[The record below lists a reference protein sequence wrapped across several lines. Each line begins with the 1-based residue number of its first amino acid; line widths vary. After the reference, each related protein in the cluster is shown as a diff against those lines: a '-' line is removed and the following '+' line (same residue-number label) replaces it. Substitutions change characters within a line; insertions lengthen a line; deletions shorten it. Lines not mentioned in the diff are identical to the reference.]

1 MITNGAIPTV
11 WLKWLNTS
19 QCSSMAKSAP
29 QYEERL
35 EQIAH
40 TAFGVLSDDQILQ
53 LLAERKQLQ
62 MLKLQYEEAQKEQ
75 EQLGQVKK
83 EKEVIE
89 KELDRLNALI
99 SPDKPDDELIHL
111 IEERKTWEAKLAAV
125 NETLAGSGMIEESPA
140 LAAVSTMAT
149 EAVQSPEE
157 KTEAPVESI
166 PETPEE
172 VSIPV
177 SVTPKASSSMG
188 QEGILKTAIDK
199 DFGEHKIFETT
210 IDPNSELGQFLER
223 MESNPES
230 MGTILDDLPV
240 AAKRD
245 KAFMLAVAEI
255 DPAYAMHY
263 ADKDVL
269 KKDEDFNLRLV
280 SIKGKRQSGS
290 VLAEMLPE
298 ARTEAVVMEALKQ
311 DYRNVRFVLPQMQNY
326 DKMLEKAKKAAL
338 EKVKELKESVDVMLL
353 IPKILQKD
361 KVFMEKVEKIAPH
374 EDK

>member
-1 MITNGAIPTV
+1 
-11 WLKWLNTS
+11 
-19 QCSSMAKSAP
+19 MAKAAP

-40 TAFGVLSDDQILQ
+40 TLFGDLTDDQVLQ
-53 LLAERKQLQ
+53 LLAERKQLEA
-62 MLKLQYEEAQKEQ
+62 LKLQYEEVQKEQ
-75 EQLGQVKK
+75 EQLGQAKK
-83 EKEVIE
+83 EKEGIE
-89 KELDRLNALI
+89 KELTRLNAMI

-111 IEERKTWEAKLAAV
+111 IEERKTWEAKLITI
-125 NETLAGSGMIEESPA
+125 NETLTGLGVVVEENS
-140 LAAVSTMAT
+140 VSVAT
-149 EAVQSPEE
+149 PVVEEVVAPELPEE
-157 KTEAPVESI
+157 KETASVESV

-177 SVTPKASSSMG
+177 SVSPKASSRG
-188 QEGILKTAIDK
+188 EEKILKTAVDK

-210 IDPNSELGQFLER
+210 VDPNSELGRFLEQ
-223 MESNPES
+223 MESRPES

-240 AAKRD
+240 SAKRD
-245 KAFMLAVAEI
+245 KVFMLAVAEI

-361 KVFMEKVEKIAPH
+361 KTFMEKVEKIAPH